1 MYVLSAQLLG
11 RYSCLVAQENVQNKS
26 TLRQGAKNYHDT
38 VFEQEINDL
47 IAKTKEFYSQ

>member
-1 MYVLSAQLLG
+1 MLSIRLLDH
-11 RYSCLVAQENVQNKS
+11 YSCHVLQENVQNKS

-47 IAKTKEFYSQ
+47 IAKTKEFYAQ